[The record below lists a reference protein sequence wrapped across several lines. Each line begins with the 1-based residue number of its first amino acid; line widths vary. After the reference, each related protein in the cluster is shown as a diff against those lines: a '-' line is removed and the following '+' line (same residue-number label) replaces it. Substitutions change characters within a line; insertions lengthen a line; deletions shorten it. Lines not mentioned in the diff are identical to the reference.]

1 MEPNT
6 AMQRAIY
13 ILGSQKRLSRAAG
26 ISQPFANEVAKGKKC
41 LSLEYALRIEQATR
55 GLVLAEELR
64 PDLASLIRQ
73 WRTGYISKEVQDG

>member
-1 MEPNT
+1 MKGQT

-13 ILGSQKRLSRAAG
+13 VLGSQTRLGREIG
-26 ISQPFANEVAKGKKC
+26 CSQTFIHRMVNGTRSV
-41 LSLEYALRIEQATR
+41 SLEVALRIEQATR